1 MDEVITNINPVFL
14 KNRLAR
20 KSSFIYLLIWWLL
33 STGVYL
39 FIYIPTTNQIVL
51 KIIIPFLLIVLIIHE
66 KKLFIDRGLT
76 SYIFLILWGG
86 LSIFY
91 SVNLLLT
98 ETYLQMLAG
107 NVIIWYIAARCIKKI
122 HNILVLCYP
131 LFISLFIQA
140 YVTITAPVQQAS
152 NVVNQGLERVTGLS
166 SNENDQARLLFFGV
180 VVAILL
186 ILYLQ
191 NGFFKAIY
199 ASSIV
204 IFIIGILKTGS
215 RECFIALG
223 GFVLTFL
230 FLTVKKKKYGYLIL
244 AILLIMMFYNL
255 GYQYILN
262 NTVLGRRMEIAVN
275 QGEEN
280 IRFTLIKEGW
290 NFFLTHPFFG
300 IGLGSFTTLSST
312 NQYSHNDYIEILASM
327 GIPAFLIYMN
337 IYLDYLRKGKKVFSR
352 YKGYYKNAIIVAIS
366 FLFGYLCLGIFDP
379 IFYYPPTT
387 LMLAFYYSLISKI
400 YHEYIFKRLSQVPT
414 KNNGTTYNRVISF
427 EKI

>member
-1 MDEVITNINPVFL
+1 MKYNLI
-14 KNRLAR
+14 R
-20 KSSFIYLLIWWLL
+20 KTSFIYLLIWWLL

-39 FIYIPTTNQIVL
+39 FIYIPTTNQVVL
-51 KIIIPFLLIVLIIHE
+51 KVVIPFLLVVLLIHE
-66 KKLFIDRGLT
+66 KKLFIDRGLFF
-76 SYIFLILWGG
+76 YIFLTLWGG

-122 HNILVLCYP
+122 DNILLLCYP

-140 YVTITAPVQQAS
+140 YITITAPIQQAS

-180 VVAILL
+180 VVAILV

-191 NGFFKAIY
+191 SRFFKLIY
-199 ASSIV
+199 GTSIV
-204 IFIIGILKTGS
+204 IFILGILKTGS

-223 GFVLTFL
+223 CLFLTFL
-230 FLTVKKKKYGYLIL
+230 FLNVKKKKYGYLTL
-244 AILLIMMFYNL
+244 AILLLMIFYNL

-327 GIPAFLIYMN
+327 GIPAFLIYIN
-337 IYLDYLRKGKKVFSR
+337 IYFDYFRKGKKLFSQ
-352 YKGYYKNAIIVAIS
+352 YKGYYKNAVIVAMS

-387 LMLAFYYSLISKI
+387 LMLAFYYTLISKI
-400 YHEYIFKRLSQVPT
+400 YHQYKYNKIWQLT
-414 KNNGTTYNRVISF
+414 MNNNRKYEKAINFQKISR
-427 EKI
+427 